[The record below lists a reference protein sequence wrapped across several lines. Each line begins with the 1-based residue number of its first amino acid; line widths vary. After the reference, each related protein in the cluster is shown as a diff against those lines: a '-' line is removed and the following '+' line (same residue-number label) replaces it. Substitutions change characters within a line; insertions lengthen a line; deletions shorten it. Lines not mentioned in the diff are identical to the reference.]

1 MELCIAI
8 RAGKLFFR
16 CLPEMA
22 KTKSVILIDAEIWR
36 CNMQEVFKKIIERL
50 NYLLNHFGEHC
61 EEYGNDENGNCRARI
76 CQI

>member
-1 MELCIAI
+1 
-8 RAGKLFFR
+8 
-16 CLPEMA
+16 
-22 KTKSVILIDAEIWR
+22 
-36 CNMQEVFKKIIERL
+36 MQEVFKKIIERL